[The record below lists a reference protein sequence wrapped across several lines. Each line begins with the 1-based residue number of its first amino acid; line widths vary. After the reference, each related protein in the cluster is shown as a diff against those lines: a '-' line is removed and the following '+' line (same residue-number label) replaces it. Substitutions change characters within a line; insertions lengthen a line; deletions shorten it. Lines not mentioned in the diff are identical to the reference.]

1 MALTQ
6 DGRLLAIDTPLGP
19 NVLVL
24 QQLTG
29 TEDISRPF
37 AFTLDLLSETPSIAL
52 ESMLGQRVTIR
63 IARTGGGRPRVING
77 LVNRF
82 ALGRREGSLTHYEA
96 EIVPWLWFLTLPTNC
111 RIFQDLTAPEVIA
124 RVFQDHGFTDVRLAL
139 EGSFERRACCV
150 QYRETDLAFVSRL
163 VEEEGIFY
171 FFEHDLSRHTLVLG
185 NAPGAHPVCPGQ
197 PRAMFDSTSEADG
210 QGDVITAWLVAHEI
224 RSGQYALADF
234 NFETPSTSLTVG
246 VASAA
251 SGPGARFE
259 LYDYPGDYLTRG
271 QGERLAKL
279 RLESEETPGQLA
291 TGAST
296 CRAFS
301 PGFRFE
307 LQGHYRPDLDRSYVL
322 LGVRHSASAGSSY
335 LTGSGPSPERYANQL
350 TGLPLAIPFRPRR
363 TTPRPIVPGPQ
374 TAIVVGRSR
383 DEIHSDRYGRV
394 KVQFHWDR
402 SGRRNESS
410 SGWIRVSHALAG
422 KGWGM
427 VAIPRVGQEV
437 IVEFLEGDPD
447 RPIVTGRVYN
457 AEQMPPYPLPQHQAT
472 SVLQTRSTPGGSSGT
487 FNEIRFEDTK
497 GSELLSIHAER
508 NLEIVVEN
516 DKLEQVANRETTTIG
531 SERRETIG
539 GGHRITVGLAQEAE
553 VGADQATTIGRN
565 RRVSVAGTDTV
576 QVGGAR
582 ATTIGGTDSL
592 SAGQSLTI
600 TVADQILITTG
611 QASILM
617 KRDGTITIEGS
628 TIALRASGDII
639 LKGSKIVQN

>member
-96 EIVPWLWFLTLPTNC
+96 EIVPWLWFLTLTTNC
-111 RIFQDLTAPEVIA
+111 RISRQELCPAGSAALGVGGKQLPDRFRSKPRALRESAHGPAIGDTVQAAPYDAPADRPRTRLQCGADAALPASSAPSHERPADTLDPGGQQRDLQRDPLRGHKGERAALDPCRTKPRDCGRERQA
-124 RVFQDHGFTDVRLAL
+124 RAGRQSRDDHDW
-139 EGSFERRACCV
+139 ER
-150 QYRETDLAFVSRL
+150 
-163 VEEEGIFY
+163 
-171 FFEHDLSRHTLVLG
+171 
-185 NAPGAHPVCPGQ
+185 APGNH
-197 PRAMFDSTSEADG
+197 R
-210 QGDVITAWLVAHEI
+210 
-224 RSGQYALADF
+224 R
-234 NFETPSTSLTVG
+234 
-246 VASAA
+246 
-251 SGPGARFE
+251 GPPNNG
-259 LYDYPGDYLTRG
+259 
-271 QGERLAKL
+271 
-279 RLESEETPGQLA
+279 
-291 TGAST
+291 
-296 CRAFS
+296 
-301 PGFRFE
+301 
-307 LQGHYRPDLDRSYVL
+307 
-322 LGVRHSASAGSSY
+322 
-335 LTGSGPSPERYANQL
+335 
-350 TGLPLAIPFRPRR
+350 
-363 TTPRPIVPGPQ
+363 
-374 TAIVVGRSR
+374 
-383 DEIHSDRYGRV
+383 
-394 KVQFHWDR
+394 
-402 SGRRNESS
+402 
-410 SGWIRVSHALAG
+410 
-422 KGWGM
+422 
-427 VAIPRVGQEV
+427 
-437 IVEFLEGDPD
+437 
-447 RPIVTGRVYN
+447 
-457 AEQMPPYPLPQHQAT
+457 
-472 SVLQTRSTPGGSSGT
+472 
-487 FNEIRFEDTK
+487 
-497 GSELLSIHAER
+497 
-508 NLEIVVEN
+508 
-516 DKLEQVANRETTTIG
+516 
-531 SERRETIG
+531 
-539 GGHRITVGLAQEAE
+539 GLAQEAE

-600 TVADQILITTG
+600 TVADQVLITTG